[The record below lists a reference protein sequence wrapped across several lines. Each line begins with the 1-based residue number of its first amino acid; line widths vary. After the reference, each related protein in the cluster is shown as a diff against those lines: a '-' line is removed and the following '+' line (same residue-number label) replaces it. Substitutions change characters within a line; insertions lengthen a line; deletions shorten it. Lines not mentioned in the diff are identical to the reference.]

1 MPTVSLM
8 DLLSSHSWLAVLQFE
23 IWCKVNMKRCLQPF
37 ISVSWQ
43 FVAILCFGKLVDNSY
58 GFVKFVFIHFHI
70 ATFLQLRDY
79 ISLFGLFPQ
88 LQIHILLT
96 CEFTKSNSEL

>member
-1 MPTVSLM
+1 MPAVSLM
-8 DLLSSHSWLAVLQFE
+8 DWLSSHSWLAVLQFE

-37 ISVSWQ
+37 ISMLSWQ

-70 ATFLQLRDY
+70 ATY
-79 ISLFGLFPQ
+79 IA
-88 LQIHILLT
+88 
-96 CEFTKSNSEL
+96 SNSYIAHLRVHKEQF